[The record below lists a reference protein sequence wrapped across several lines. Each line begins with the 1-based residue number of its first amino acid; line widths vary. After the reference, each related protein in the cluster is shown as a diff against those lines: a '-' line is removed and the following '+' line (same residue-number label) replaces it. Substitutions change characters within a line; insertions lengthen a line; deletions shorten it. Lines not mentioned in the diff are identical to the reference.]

1 MRYLTLIALLLTA
14 CQNNNP
20 KFYIVTCRK
29 PQSYI
34 DVLGIANKYIMMY
47 MDDSTQINFQHLER
61 PYKYN
66 IYLRCQDT
74 LIRISNRLYKVLQKQ
89 PSLYDC
95 SYKNI
100 ISECLKN
107 PRDTIYTWSEEIHT
121 TLIVSDSIQD
131 EVSIID
137 IIIPD
142 KIYEQLFSNNAFV
155 LSAANA
161 TAYCDCP
168 VLGYL
173 ISKPNSKYRIKEV
186 TIKHYLTNINDKQ
199 NE

>member
-1 MRYLTLIALLLTA
+1 M
-14 CQNNNP
+14 
-20 KFYIVTCRK
+20 YI
-29 PQSYI
+29 
-34 DVLGIANKYIMMY
+34 
-47 MDDSTQINFQHLER
+47 DDSTQINFQHLEH

-74 LIRISNRLYKVLQKQ
+74 LIRISDRLYKALQKE

-100 ISECLKN
+100 IVDCLKN
-107 PRDTIYTWSEEIHT
+107 PRDTIYTWSDKIYT
-121 TLIVSDSIQD
+121 TIIVSDSIQD
-131 EVSIID
+131 EVSTID

-142 KIYEQLFSNNAFV
+142 KIYERLFNNNAFV

-168 VLGYL
+168 VHGYL
-173 ISKPNSKYRIKEV
+173 ILKPDPKHRIKEM
-186 TIKHYLTNINDKQ
+186 TIKHYRTDINDKQ